1 MPRNISVIVPTFNR
15 ADLIAQSLESILNQ
29 SYRPAEV
36 IVVDDGSTDQT
47 QAVVQPFANSV
58 KYLRI
63 ENSGPTR
70 ARNVGVEAS
79 GSEWIAFCDS
89 DDLWHPEKLAAQVHL
104 CEKMPDLQYCFTN
117 FKTVTDGA
125 WSVQT
130 KFDTSP
136 LGYWDMPRRDLGS
149 GSFAVTVS
157 MFERLLRHQ
166 PIFPSTVLMK
176 RELFD
181 RIGGWDEALGRL
193 LSEDLE
199 FTLKCIVHP
208 PVGVVSQ
215 PLVGIR
221 KHSGNISG
229 NSLKMLMAE
238 VEVLRYVR
246 EHHPAAKEH
255 ARLIEDEII
264 RRRTGAAALAFEIG
278 NFETVRQVMAQVPRS
293 SVSWRLQV
301 KSLIARCP
309 GPLARPLRRAATSFS
324 GGNTRSEG

>member
-1 MPRNISVIVPTFNR
+1 MALKVSVIVPTFNR

-29 SYRPAEV
+29 SHRPAEV

-47 QAVVQPFANSV
+47 QAVVQRFANSV

-89 DDLWHPEKLAAQVHL
+89 DDLWHPEKLAAQVHI

-117 FKTVTDGA
+117 FKTVADGA
-125 WSVQT
+125 WSVET

-136 LGYWDMPRRDLGS
+136 PGYWDMPRRELGN

-157 MFERLLRHQ
+157 MFDRLLCHQ
-166 PIFPSTVLMK
+166 PIFPSTVLIK
-176 RELFD
+176 RALID
-181 RIGGWDEALGRL
+181 RVGGWDEALGRL

-199 FTLKCIVHP
+199 FTLRCVVRP

-221 KHSGNISG
+221 KHVGNISG
-229 NSLKMLMAE
+229 NALRQIMAE
-238 VEVLRYVR
+238 VEILRYVR

-255 ARLIEDEII
+255 ARLIEDEVI
-264 RRRTGAAALAFEIG
+264 RRRTIAAALAFENG
-278 NFETVRQVMAQVPRS
+278 NFETVRQVMAEVPRS
-293 SVSWRLQV
+293 SVSWRLQL
-301 KSLIARCP
+301 KSFIAQCP
-309 GPLARPLRRAATSFS
+309 GPLARPLRRAAMRLS
-324 GGNTRSEG
+324 GGNTRSER